1 MPLSARFLALSFFRF
16 PIAQPPFKTGISID
30 SPDRPHTLQTL
41 ASCSPLPE
49 EVPSPYN
56 DRSGFQ
62 CLTGDRSLQ
71 TARPVHL

>member
-1 MPLSARFLALSFFRF
+1 MPERFFGAGFLSFLNRRQSIAIHS
-16 PIAQPPFKTGISID
+16 IAQPPFKTGISID

-49 EVPSPYN
+49 EVPCPYN

-62 CLTGDRSLQ
+62 CLTGDRS
-71 TARPVHL
+71 